1 AIKTNNNIDF
11 SLPFE
16 ELRDLPV
23 SEQFHLVNKKAN
35 FIFSNTEIN
44 NFMSHYRLFKAHV
57 QAMRDY
63 VPQAYPHS
71 MTLLRAK
78 EEIIH
83 DFENPEFYT
92 DDPLLGWGKSFS
104 QPIDVIEVPGDHF
117 SMLVEPNI
125 QELAKKLRIC
135 IDNALC
141 SVEDGSI

>member
-1 AIKTNNNIDF
+1 LRMAEAIKTNNNIDF

-63 VPQAYPHS
+63 VPAYPHS
-71 MTLLRAK
+71 ISLFRAK

-83 DFENPEFYT
+83 DFESPEFHT
-92 DDPLLGWGKSFS
+92 DDPLLGWGKCSS
-104 QPIDVIEVPGDHF
+104 QPIDVIEVSGDHF

-125 QELAKKLRIC
+125 QELAKLLRIH
-135 IDNALC
+135 IDNAQY
-141 SVEDGSI
+141 SVK